1 MLDNSQLTVKKSLH
15 NISDDDQENSNNAD
29 EALEETKD
37 YAKGSQIFENRKQ
50 EVNEVEYH
58 QNEEESDQKSIQRPQ
73 ANF

>member
-15 NISDDDQENSNNAD
+15 NISDDDQENNNAD

>member
-15 NISDDDQENSNNAD
+15 NISDDDQENNNAD

-58 QNEEESDQKSIQRPQ
+58 QNEEGSDQKSIQRPQ